1 MRVLNV
7 NVMINSR
14 QGGGAAERTAQ
25 TSRFLAKAGVDCT
38 ILTMDLGLTQECL
51 KVLNGVRVTALTC
64 LFKRFYFPKLS
75 YSKIK
80 NIVAESDVI
89 HLMGHWTFL
98 NAMVYLIVRLLNKPY
113 VVCPAGM
120 LPVYGRSKIIKKLYN
135 LLIGNSIIRNAN
147 GYIAIS
153 LNEIDQFLEY
163 GIEKEKVSII
173 PNGIDPE
180 DYKIKNYIN
189 FKKKYGLGDDPFIL
203 FMGRLNPIKGPD
215 LLLNAFCNVK
225 GKLNNYNL
233 VFAGPDEG
241 MLPVLKKIAN
251 NSGIEDRIY
260 FTGYLDG
267 EEKSS
272 AYHAA
277 NLLAIPSRKE
287 AMSIVVLEAG
297 ITKTPVLITDQCGFD
312 EVADINGGRVVS
324 ASVDGLQNGL
334 IEILKDSD
342 ELSLMGANLEKYTR
356 RHFIWD
362 AVINKYIKLYQNIL
376 E

>member
-1 MRVLNV
+1 
-7 NVMINSR
+7 
-14 QGGGAAERTAQ
+14 
-25 TSRFLAKAGVDCT
+25 
-38 ILTMDLGLTQECL
+38 
-51 KVLNGVRVTALTC
+51 
-64 LFKRFYFPKLS
+64 
-75 YSKIK
+75 
-80 NIVAESDVI
+80 
-89 HLMGHWTFL
+89 
-98 NAMVYLIVRLLNKPY
+98 
-113 VVCPAGM
+113 
-120 LPVYGRSKIIKKLYN
+120 
-135 LLIGNSIIRNAN
+135 
-147 GYIAIS
+147 
-153 LNEIDQFLEY
+153 
-163 GIEKEKVSII
+163 
-173 PNGIDPE
+173 
-180 DYKIKNYIN
+180 
-189 FKKKYGLGDDPFIL
+189 
-203 FMGRLNPIKGPD
+203 

-241 MLPVLKKIAN
+241 MLPVLKKIAI

-260 FTGYLDG
+260 FTGYLEG
-267 EEKSS
+267 KEKSS

-277 NLLAIPSRKE
+277 NLLAIPSRQE

-334 IEILKDSD
+334 IEILKDSY
-342 ELSLMGANLEKYTR
+342 ELSSMGANLEKYTR

>member
-14 QGGGAAERTAQ
+14 QGGGAAERTVQ
-25 TSRFLAKAGVDCT
+25 ISRFLAKSGVDCK
-38 ILTMDLGLTQECL
+38 ILTMDLGLTKECL
-51 KVLNGVRVTALTC
+51 KVLNGVRVIALTC
-64 LFKRFYFPKLS
+64 LFKRFYFPNFS

-80 NIVAESDVI
+80 SIVAESDVI

-135 LLIGNSIIRNAN
+135 SLIGNSIIRNAD

-163 GIEKEKVSII
+163 GIEKAKISII

-180 DYKIKNYIN
+180 DYKIKDSIGL
-189 FKKKYGLGDDPFIL
+189 KIKYGLGDDPFIL

-241 MLPVLKKIAN
+241 MLPVLKKIAI

-260 FTGYLDG
+260 FTGYLDR

-277 NLLAIPSRKE
+277 NLLAIPSRQE

-334 IEILKDSD
+334 IEILKDSY
-342 ELSLMGANLEKYTR
+342 ELSSMGANLEKYTR

-362 AVINKYIKLYQNIL
+362 AVINKYKKLYQNIL